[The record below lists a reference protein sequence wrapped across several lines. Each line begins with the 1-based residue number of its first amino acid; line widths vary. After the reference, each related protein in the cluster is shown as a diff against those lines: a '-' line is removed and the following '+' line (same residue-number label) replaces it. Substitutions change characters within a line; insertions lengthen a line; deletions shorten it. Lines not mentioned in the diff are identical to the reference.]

1 MSCASPSVFAVMQ
14 ARPRCFHS
22 DINCSVGLL
31 EGAHAGR
38 GLGHEFLRH
47 CQRSRVLVHVV
58 DGTSPDPL
66 GDYTAIRTELE
77 LFNAALAEKP
87 QVPAKGGCQCCAH
100 AVAVEGACA
109 ACHVVPALRAAKLC
123 CASSHGQ
130 VAL

>member
-1 MSCASPSVFAVMQ
+1 MYSLPHAIMHV
-14 ARPRCFHS
+14 RPRCLQFIDVS
-22 DINCSVGLL
+22 CSAGLL

-77 LFNAALAEKP
+77 LFNAALTEKP
-87 QVPAKGGCQCCAH
+87 QVPAN
-100 AVAVEGACA
+100 GATSVL
-109 ACHVVPALRAAKLC
+109 HR
-123 CASSHGQ
+123 Q
-130 VAL
+130 

>member
-1 MSCASPSVFAVMQ
+1 MVPHMASAACQPREGLGSTTSSCIVA
-14 ARPRCFHS
+14 
-22 DINCSVGLL
+22 GLL

-87 QVPAKGGCQCCAH
+87 QVPAQWATD
-100 AVAVEGACA
+100 V
-109 ACHVVPALRAAKLC
+109 L
-123 CASSHGQ
+123 HG
-130 VAL
+130 LYL